1 MHKFKTNVKDLRL
14 KFLSSGT
21 HFNDIKVPKHK
32 IQQTVSYFAEIQAS
46 EGSKSFYINQIPLQ
60 YLSLKLWHDFMVSK
74 QFIRARNRKKIAFWL
89 ISGDWVEQPIT
100 KLVWVFSNI
109 LYKECYVPSQCH
121 VGVVILERLPEKKKN
136 LPLHAVW
143 NKRPKFFT
151 HNQ

>member
-14 KFLSSGT
+14 RFLSPGT

-74 QFIRARNRKKIAFWL
+74 QFIRAGNRKK
-89 ISGDWVEQPIT
+89 
-100 KLVWVFSNI
+100 
-109 LYKECYVPSQCH
+109 
-121 VGVVILERLPEKKKN
+121 
-136 LPLHAVW
+136 LH
-143 NKRPKFFT
+143 FD
-151 HNQ
+151 